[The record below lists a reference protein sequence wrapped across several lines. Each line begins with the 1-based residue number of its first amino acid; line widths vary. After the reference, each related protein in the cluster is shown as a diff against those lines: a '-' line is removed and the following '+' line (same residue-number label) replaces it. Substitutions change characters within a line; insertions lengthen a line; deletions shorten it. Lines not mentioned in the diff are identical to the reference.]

1 MRKEYG
7 IGIRELWFY
16 VKKENGDEEV
26 NMRRIYSRRF
36 KGILCLV
43 LTLTLLIGAT
53 SGVAQAD
60 ISSAMTQSGELSP
73 EENTMTEEPGTGEDS
88 SATQED
94 SSVTQ
99 EDSSATQEESDGM
112 EEPTATEEPSE
123 SEASVPGDE
132 VASVTYDP
140 QPTTIEEVQAAI
152 DEYNEEFQAVLAES
166 GFLAAL
172 EVAKPHWEFEVDA
185 SIMPPGYNCQLV
197 EQDEDFDANYYTFF
211 QSLMTMAFG
220 GGTGTVA
227 DPYKIV
233 TEQDLKDLA
242 TAVNA
247 TIGGNTFSGSVFE
260 LQNDIAMT
268 SSFPGIGTTN
278 RPFSGT
284 FDGKGHKISNLT
296 GTSNSNAY
304 GFFGYTDE
312 NAVVRNLNV
321 ELGGRLG
328 STYTAGSRHGVIIG
342 VARKTA
348 VQNCNVD
355 GKDNTIA
362 GNLSV
367 GGIVGYAQE
376 YVSIENC
383 TTKNI
388 TLQGESECGGI
399 VGRAAALATDG
410 HITIKDC
417 TVDNIT
423 SIVNVGYASGFI
435 GIGEGGNATNGTNI
449 IENCFAT
456 NVKTTSGVNY
466 SAGFAGALRQ
476 FNVTNCEVTNSESNG
491 HSYVG
496 GFAGVIYNGS
506 EVIGCYSKDN
516 TIKARAYAGGFS
528 GAIYNDGGVFPS
540 YVKNCYSAGGTV
552 IQTDSTYYSFGGF
565 AGTIYDQAVVEN
577 CYAQTDVTSRRTNS
591 ISGGT
596 GGFTGTLGLIGTTYV
611 TTIKNCYSTGSV
623 TSTQDNNLIGSFVG
637 LKVTAVSKITNSY
650 ATGTVTVPGD
660 TSKSGGFAGNVAGAN
675 SITGCFY
682 DTTTTRRT
690 SAVGSGDTSQSI
702 TGLSTKKMIEIGSYS
717 AWGAKENFL
726 GVANGS
732 GNDSSPWYIDD
743 EITYPYFY
751 YQYDGHSKDDTNY
764 YIANTTYADG
774 SGLGQKRADF
784 TVKKDSLPLKVK
796 SFGAVKAYLPY
807 SGTSRYDISK
817 SSYTSVPGAKF
828 DTQLHSLGGISAT
841 NIIAYDGA
849 PYIEKSNN
857 TAAWDYSDTNTY
869 TYVGDTVEYTI
880 FMANYSDVNDWRNVV
895 VTDYLGKGV
904 TLVKDSLTIIDQD
917 GASVT
922 LTYWDKEGGE
932 AEPSGKPYYTYIY
945 DAGITTSDGRSS
957 GVYVL
962 TIYFPD
968 MNAIADTGYISEYT
982 ITFDGFINKE
992 SASEFDAVNPEVY
1005 NGHIKNDVKGV
1016 GDFINHF
1023 DNSVIENGLT
1033 VTSSDEDKDPVY
1045 NKYIVSYNNNL
1056 TDDYK
1061 TDSSDTELIKG
1072 YYLTD
1077 GTEQHQVLDNTVD
1090 NGFGFTRDG
1099 YEFIGWA
1106 TADSSGNVIDS
1117 FAAGDTFYVS
1127 EDTVLY
1133 ARWKKII
1140 TFDFTKVSALDDNV
1154 VLEGAG
1160 FKLYEYKGN
1169 GTPSGLVDES
1179 SSDWTPADSGQ
1190 TSDAAGEVSFL
1201 LKNAKDGSYYQLIET
1216 SAPTNF
1222 KLPTGQWLIKV
1233 NIASTGDVTYDI
1245 TKVNGTD
1252 GEVPPAFKHNSS
1264 DKYLLQNIPV
1274 VGLPAMGGN
1283 GTALYMLIGTSI
1295 VFVGLV
1301 FGIWASA
1308 HRRKNLS
1315 I

>member
-1 MRKEYG
+1 M
-7 IGIRELWFY
+7 
-16 VKKENGDEEV
+16 KKENGDEEV
-26 NMRRIYSRRF
+26 DMRRIYSRKF
-36 KGILCLV
+36 KGFLCIV
-43 LTLTLLIGAT
+43 LALMLLMST
-53 SGVAQAD
+53 TPGVARAD
-60 ISSAMTQSGELSP
+60 VPSAVTQSSGDLSP
-73 EENTMTEEPGTGEDS
+73 EENSEAAEEPDT
-88 SATQED
+88 
-94 SSVTQ
+94 
-99 EDSSATQEESDGM
+99 EDSSATQEEPDGT
-112 EEPTATEEPSE
+112 EEPAAAEEPSE
-123 SEASVPGDE
+123 SGASVSGDE
-132 VASVTYDP
+132 SASVTYDP
-140 QPTTIEEVQAAI
+140 QPATVEEVQAAI
-152 DEYNEEFQAVLAES
+152 DEYIEEFQAVLAER
-166 GFLAAL
+166 GFSAAQ
-172 EVAKPHWEFEVDA
+172 EVTKPYWEFEVDA
-185 SIMPPGYNCQLV
+185 GIMPPGYNCQLV
-197 EQDEDFDANYYTFF
+197 EQDEDFGANYYTFF
-211 QSLMTMAFG
+211 QSPMTMAFG

-227 DPYKIV
+227 NPYKIV

-242 TAVNA
+242 NAVN
-247 TIGGNTFSGSVFE
+247 GGTTYSGSVFE

-268 SSFPGIGTTN
+268 SSFAGIGYAITGYVN
-278 RPFSGT
+278 YGSRPFSGT
-284 FDGKGHKISNLT
+284 FDGKGHTISNLT
-296 GTSNSNAY
+296 GTPGLLNYTY
-304 GFFGYTDE
+304 GLFGYTDG
-312 NAVVRNLNV
+312 NAVVKNLKV
-321 ELGGRLG
+321 ELGVGFG
-328 STYTAGSRHGVIIG
+328 STSLVPSNCVGVIIG
-342 VARKTA
+342 LAQKTT
-348 VQNCNVD
+348 VRDCNVD
-355 GKDNTIA
+355 GKGHTITGSHA
-362 GNLSV
+362 V
-367 GGIVGYAQE
+367 GGIVGYAKE
-376 YVSIENC
+376 YVTIENC
-383 TTKNI
+383 STKNL
-388 TLQGESECGGI
+388 TLDGYAECGGI
-399 VGRAAALATDG
+399 AGRAASYGARVSSATAG
-410 HITIKDC
+410 HITIKNC

-423 SIVNVGYASGFI
+423 SITSEGYAAGLI
-435 GIGEGGNATNGTNI
+435 GIGEGANATNGTNF
-449 IENCFAT
+449 IEDCVAT
-456 NVKTTSGVNY
+456 NVKTTSGINY
-466 SAGFAGALRQ
+466 SAGFAGALRE
-476 FNVTNCEVTNSESNG
+476 FKVTNCGATNSKSNG

-506 EVIGCYSKDN
+506 EAIGCYSIDN
-516 TIKARAYAGGFS
+516 TIEAQAYAGGFS
-528 GAIYNDGGVFPS
+528 GAIYNDLGVHPS
-540 YVKNCYSAGGTV
+540 HVKNCYSAGGTV
-552 IQTDSTYYSFGGF
+552 TQTTSTYYSFGGF

-577 CYAQTDVTSRRTNS
+577 CYAQTDVTSRHTNS
-591 ISGGT
+591 TWGGT
-596 GGFTGTLGLIGTTYV
+596 GGFTGTLGLTGTSYV
-611 TTIKNCYSTGSV
+611 STIKNCYSTGSV

-637 LKVTAVSKITNSY
+637 LKVTAGPKITNSY
-650 ATGTVTVPGD
+650 ATGTVAVPGS
-660 TSKSGGFAGNVAGAN
+660 TASSGGFAGHVLGAN

-690 SAVGSGDTSQSI
+690 SAVGSGDASQGI
-702 TGLSTKKMIEIGSYS
+702 TGLSTKKMIEIGSFS

-732 GNDSSPWYIDD
+732 GSDSSPWYIDD
-743 EITYPYFY
+743 DITYPYFY

-857 TAAWDYSDTNTY
+857 TAAWDYSDTITY

-917 GASVT
+917 EAPVT

-932 AEPSGKPYYTYIY
+932 TEPSDKPHYTYIY
-945 DAGITTSDGRSS
+945 DAGTTTSDGRSS

-1045 NKYIVSYNNNL
+1045 DKYIVSYNNNL

-1077 GTEQHQVLDNTVD
+1077 GTEQHQVLANTVE

-1106 TADSSGNVIDS
+1106 TADSSGNVTDT
-1117 FAAGDTFYVS
+1117 FAAEDTFYVS
-1127 EDTVLY
+1127 KDTVLY
-1133 ARWKKII
+1133 AQWKKII

-1179 SSDWTPADSGQ
+1179 SSDWTPVDSGQ
-1190 TSDAAGEVSFL
+1190 TSDADGEVSFL
-1201 LKNAKDGSYYQLIET
+1201 LENAKDGSYYQLIET

-1233 NIASTGDVTYDI
+1233 NIGSTGDVTYDI

-1283 GTALYMLIGTSI
+1283 GTALYMLIGASI

-1308 HRRKNLS
+1308 QKRKNLS
-1315 I
+1315 T